1 MNKLSGFSIF
11 IIIVLMFTGSFGCRL
26 VKKQGTLSERRIY
39 ENSYL
44 FVGALQLKLTGRK
57 DEALEVFMKI
67 AEADPRHAA
76 SRYEIA
82 RLYAEKMEYVPAIE
96 FVKQAIK
103 IHPKN
108 KWYRLLLIDIYD
120 RTGEYKSEI
129 PLYNQLIKEFP
140 NDMSLYY
147 GLSGAYL
154 KTNNLNAAIDVL
166 NDVESKTGISEEIS
180 LRKYQYYLMN
190 GDSKAAIEEIK
201 KLATAFPGESAYAMA
216 IGDFY
221 LQSGNYY
228 EALSHYS
235 AVYES
240 DNMNYEALISL
251 AECYMRIGN
260 RAKATELF
268 TALFRDP
275 TVDIDAKMNI
285 VMYYY
290 EVSENDTALT
300 AQAYQLLGIYDQ
312 IHPENAKVNS
322 VYGDFLFRD
331 KNFEAAAAKWQK
343 VISLDPSKYP
353 VWEHLLICYDMLED
367 YVSMELTAKEACE
380 YFPEQAVSHFY
391 AGYAMYMQKKYDIC
405 TPYLTE
411 AVETSVSDKT
421 LQIQALWY
429 LAEAHFKLK
438 EYELSDSAFE
448 KLLDLDPKNN
458 LALNNYSYYLALRG
472 INLEKALSMSEKT
485 LKSNPKSSTYLDT
498 YGWILYQLGRY
509 GDAKEYFEKALEYSP
524 EPDPEI
530 LQHFGDVLFKLGQF
544 DECLRYWKLAIEAG
558 GDITELNKRIEQVR

>member
-1 MNKLSGFSIF
+1 MLTGFA
-11 IIIVLMFTGSFGCRL
+11 GCRL
-26 VKKQGTLSERRIY
+26 VKKQGKLSERRIY

-44 FVGALQLKLTGRK
+44 FVGALQLKLTGRI
-57 DEALEVFMKI
+57 DEALVVFMKI
-67 AEADPRHAA
+67 AEADPWHAA

-82 RLYAEKMEYVPAIE
+82 RLYAEKKEYIPAMD
-96 FVKQAIK
+96 FAKQAIK

-154 KTNNLNAAIDVL
+154 KTNNLNGAIDVL

-180 LRKYQYYLMN
+180 LRKYQYYLMYGN
-190 GDSKAAIEEIK
+190 NKAAIEEIK
-201 KLATAFPGESAYAMA
+201 KLATAFPGEPAYAMA
-216 IGDFY
+216 IGDFF

-235 AVYES
+235 AVYEK

-268 TALFRDP
+268 TSLFRDP

-285 VMYYY
+285 VLYYY
-290 EVSENDTALT
+290 EVSENDSALT
-300 AQAYQLLGIYDQ
+300 AQAYRLLEIYDKT
-312 IHPENAKVNS
+312 HPENAKVYS

-331 KNFEAAAAKWQK
+331 KNFAGAAVKWQK
-343 VISLDPSKYP
+343 VIAVDPSKYP
-353 VWEHLLICYDMLED
+353 VWDHLLICYDMLED
-367 YVSMELTAKEACE
+367 YISMERTAREACE
-380 YFPEQAVSHFY
+380 YFPEQAGSHFY
-391 AGYAMYMQKKYDIC
+391 AGYAMYMQKKYDLCIAF
-405 TPYLTE
+405 LTE
-411 AVETSVSDKT
+411 AFETSVSDKT
-421 LQIQALWY
+421 LQVRALGY
-429 LAEAHFKLK
+429 VAEAHIKLK
-438 EYELSDSAFE
+438 AYELSDSAFE
-448 KLLDLDPKNN
+448 KLLVLDPKNN
-458 LALNNYSYYLALRG
+458 WALNNYSYYLALRG
-472 INLEKALSMSEKT
+472 SNLDKALSMSVKT
-485 LKSNPKSSTYLDT
+485 VKSNPKSSTYLDT

-509 GDAKEYFEKALEYSP
+509 SDAKEYLEKALEYSA

-530 LQHFGDVLFKLGQF
+530 LQHLGDVLFQLGQF
-544 DECLRYWKLAIEAG
+544 DECLRYWKLAIDAG